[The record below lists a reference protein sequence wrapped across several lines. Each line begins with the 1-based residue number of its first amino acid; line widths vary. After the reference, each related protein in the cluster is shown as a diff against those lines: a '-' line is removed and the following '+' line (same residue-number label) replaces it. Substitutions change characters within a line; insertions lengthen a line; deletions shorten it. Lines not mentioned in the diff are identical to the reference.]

1 MKKKKTKKYRIKY
14 QNLVVFLLVVYII
27 YVGVDSFLKQRI
39 TNIYITKNNFLSY
52 EEISEIAR
60 LSD

>member
-39 TNIYITKNNFLSY
+39 TNIYITNNNFLSD
-52 EEISEIAR
+52 EEII
-60 LSD
+60 

>member
-39 TNIYITKNNFLSY
+39 TNIYILQIITFYQMKK
-52 EEISEIAR
+52 
-60 LSD
+60 